1 MSCEDEK
8 GEFQGATRGQDGDRC
23 SFTLVLPVATGERT
37 ASFSGDIQDLPG
49 RGPMQPAVGDPAS
62 VGELGWM
69 IPRGPFQRLP
79 FCDSLPRVYFFS
91 FLAVSFSSN
100 NCLTPTFKRT

>member
-62 VGELGWM
+62 AGGLDWM
-69 IPRGPFQRLP
+69 THRGPFQP
-79 FCDSLPRVYFFS
+79 PAFCEAWED
-91 FLAVSFSSN
+91 
-100 NCLTPTFKRT
+100 